1 MTFKHDLFFCGQYVT
16 VFGPKDPEQ
25 ATRLFIKYVASQ
37 LGEDL
42 VSLGYLYQL
51 SPYYSGKVDGRAY
64 IAFTTLRYFL
74 QLSYKTLYV
83 LPCDEFFS
91 QSRYSCPVPPPMRKR
106 ENSHSPNVHK
116 TPVYPPNLRSDTT
129 TSSYEK
135 LSKLARWQVTSFLHK
150 FGEVAPTITF
160 LLVMMGVF
168 GSVAAALI

>member
-1 MTFKHDLFFCGQYVT
+1 MTFKHNLFFCGQYVT
-16 VFGPKDPEQ
+16 VYGPKDPET

-91 QSRYSCPVPPPMRKR
+91 SQLYLPVPPPPMRKQ

-116 TPVYPPNLRSDTT
+116 TPAYPPKLRSDTT
-129 TSSYEK
+129 TSSLER
-135 LSKLARWQVTSFLHK
+135 LSKRAHWQVTNFLHR
-150 FGEVAPTITF
+150 FGEAAPTITF
-160 LLVMMGVF
+160 LLVMMGIF